1 MGLFKNKEEKEL
13 DIIIQRLQMNMSN
26 NYKDNARD
34 DMKEFEAAM
43 YDIRTSGRLKD
54 KVLSRYETILDEYRE
69 KMKGYSHKDQKPY
82 WH

>member
-1 MGLFKNKEEKEL
+1 MGLFKSREEKEL
-13 DIIIQRLQMNMSN
+13 DDIIQQLQINMSN

-34 DMKEFEAAM
+34 NMKEFEAM
-43 YDIRTSGRLKD
+43 MNSVRESGRLKD
-54 KVLSRYETILDEYRE
+54 KTLSKYEAILDEYRE

>member
-1 MGLFKNKEEKEL
+1 MGLFKSKEEKEV

-34 DMKEFEAAM
+34 DMKEFEAVM
-43 YDIRTSGRLKD
+43 NDLRTSGRLKD